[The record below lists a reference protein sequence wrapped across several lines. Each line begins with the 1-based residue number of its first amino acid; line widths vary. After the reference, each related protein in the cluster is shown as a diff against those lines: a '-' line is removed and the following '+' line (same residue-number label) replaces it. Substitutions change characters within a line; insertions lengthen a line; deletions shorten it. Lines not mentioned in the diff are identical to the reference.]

1 MKPDPAADPEPVIE
15 LQKVSKTYA
24 SGKLEVRALA
34 DLDLR
39 IDRGEWVAIMGPSG
53 SGKTTLLEIL
63 GCLSKPTSGCYRL
76 TGRRVDEIDSDGLA
90 RLRGEQI
97 GFVFQAFNLL
107 PRLSALEN
115 AELPLVY
122 RGVSRRERRRRASLA
137 LERVGLGH
145 RGEHL
150 PSELSGGELQRVAV
164 ARSLV
169 NRPSLLLA
177 DEPTGN
183 LDTKTGDGILSLFR
197 QLHVEG
203 NTIVVVTHDPRIGE
217 LAPRR
222 LSLRDGRIVADEGG
236 V

>member
-1 MKPDPAADPEPVIE
+1 MIE
-15 LQKVSKTYA
+15 LREVSKTYA

-34 DLDLR
+34 ELDLQ

-97 GFVFQAFNLL
+97 GFVFQSFNLL

-115 AELPLVY
+115 TELPLVY
-122 RGVSRRERRRRASLA
+122 RGVSRRERRRRAGSA

-145 RGEHL
+145 RAEHL
-150 PSELSGGELQRVAV
+150 PSELSGGECQRVAV

-169 NRPSLLLA
+169 NEPSLLLA

-183 LDTKTGDGILSLFR
+183 LDTKTGDEILALFR
-197 QLHVEG
+197 QLHAEG

-222 LSLRDGRIVADEGG
+222 LSLLDGRIDTDHGG
-236 V
+236 R

>member
-1 MKPDPAADPEPVIE
+1 VKPDPAADPEPVIE

-122 RGVSRRERRRRASLA
+122 RGVSRRDRRRRASLA

-222 LSLRDGRIVADEGG
+222 LSLRDGRIAADEGG

>member
-1 MKPDPAADPEPVIE
+1 VRLEVATEPTPVIE
-15 LQKVSKTYA
+15 LRDVSKTYA
-24 SGKLEVRALA
+24 SGKLEVRALTE
-34 DLDLR
+34 LDLS

-53 SGKTTLLEIL
+53 SGKTPLLEIL

-76 TGRRVDEIDSDGLA
+76 TGSRVDEINSDGLA

-122 RGVSRRERRRRASLA
+122 RGVSRRERRRRARSA
-137 LERVGLGH
+137 LERVGLEH
-145 RGEHL
+145 RAEHL
-150 PSELSGGELQRVAV
+150 PSELSGGECQRVAV

-169 NRPSLLLA
+169 NEPSLLLA

-183 LDTKTGDGILSLFR
+183 LDTKTGDEILALFK
-197 QLHVEG
+197 QLHAEG
-203 NTIVVVTHDPRIGE
+203 NTIVVVTHDPRIAE
-217 LAPRR
+217 MAPRH
-222 LSLRDGRIVADEGG
+222 LSLLDGRIAADDGG
-236 V
+236 H

>member
-1 MKPDPAADPEPVIE
+1 MKVEVTAEPTPVIE
-15 LQKVSKTYA
+15 LRQVSKVYA
-24 SGKLEVRALA
+24 SGKLEVRALSE
-34 DLDLR
+34 LDLR

-122 RGVSRRERRRRASLA
+122 RGVSRRERRRRARSA
-137 LERVGLGH
+137 LERVGLQH
-145 RGEHL
+145 RAAHL
-150 PSELSGGELQRVAV
+150 PSELSGGERQRVAV

-169 NRPSLLLA
+169 NEPSLLLA

-183 LDTKTGDGILSLFR
+183 LDTKTGDEILALFR
-197 QLHVEG
+197 QLHAEG
-203 NTIVVVTHDPRIGE
+203 NTILVVTHDPHIGE

-222 LSLRDGRIVADEGG
+222 LSLLDGRIAADDGDC
-236 V
+236 